1 MKNIL
6 VTIILCL
13 SALCSCSQPEN
24 ATAVNP
30 LTYSDTPDPD
40 VLRVGDDYYLVT
52 TTMYFCPMVP
62 IMHSKDLVHWSIVS
76 YVTPDLGDEEQYL
89 LQNGRNA
96 YGKGQWATSLQY
108 HDGWFYVL
116 FITNDMHK
124 TFIYRTRDAKKSN
137 WEQVA
142 VIDDFFHDASLLF
155 DEDGRNY
162 VVFGNR
168 ELRVVELESDLSG
181 VKEGGVN
188 ELIVDFNPEGF
199 ILCAEGTRFYHIGEY
214 YYLLEIDWPRGGHR
228 TERCWRSKS
237 ITGPY
242 EQKVVCDG
250 TIGGRG
256 DGVAQGAIVETQNG
270 DWYSVIF
277 QDHGAVG
284 RLSTLQPVTWV
295 DGWPIFGDNT
305 KPLETFEVNLP
316 ESGKEYLWAND
327 DFNKKDLALVWQWNH
342 KPLDGCWSINKER
355 KGWLRL
361 TTGQLATGISD
372 ARNTLTQRTAGPKC
386 TSIVKMDASGL
397 KEGDFAG
404 ICTFQSNRIA
414 IGVKAEDGDKFL
426 QATVEGFRQPLK
438 VLAHIPVEDEVV
450 YLRLDYDFTDDTA
463 TMAYSYDRK
472 GWCMIDYKLQMRF
485 TLDYFTGYRTGI
497 FCYAT
502 EQLGGYADFDYF
514 HQQVT
519 K

>member
-89 LQNGRNA
+89 FQNGRNA

-116 FITNDMHK
+116 FITNDLHK

-181 VKEGGVN
+181 VKE
-188 ELIVDFNPEGF
+188 E
-199 ILCAEGTRFYHIGEY
+199 A
-214 YYLLEIDWPRGGHR
+214 
-228 TERCWRSKS
+228 
-237 ITGPY
+237 
-242 EQKVVCDG
+242 
-250 TIGGRG
+250 
-256 DGVAQGAIVETQNG
+256 
-270 DWYSVIF
+270 
-277 QDHGAVG
+277 
-284 RLSTLQPVTWV
+284 
-295 DGWPIFGDNT
+295 
-305 KPLETFEVNLP
+305 
-316 ESGKEYLWAND
+316 
-327 DFNKKDLALVWQWNH
+327 
-342 KPLDGCWSINKER
+342 
-355 KGWLRL
+355 
-361 TTGQLATGISD
+361 
-372 ARNTLTQRTAGPKC
+372 
-386 TSIVKMDASGL
+386 
-397 KEGDFAG
+397 
-404 ICTFQSNRIA
+404 
-414 IGVKAEDGDKFL
+414 
-426 QATVEGFRQPLK
+426 
-438 VLAHIPVEDEVV
+438 
-450 YLRLDYDFTDDTA
+450 
-463 TMAYSYDRK
+463 
-472 GWCMIDYKLQMRF
+472 
-485 TLDYFTGYRTGI
+485 
-497 FCYAT
+497 
-502 EQLGGYADFDYF
+502 
-514 HQQVT
+514 
-519 K
+519 